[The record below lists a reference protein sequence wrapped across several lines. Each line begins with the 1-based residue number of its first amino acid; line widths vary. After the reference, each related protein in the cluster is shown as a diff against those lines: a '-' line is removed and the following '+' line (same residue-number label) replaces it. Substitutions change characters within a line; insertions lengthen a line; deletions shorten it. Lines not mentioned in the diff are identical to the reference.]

1 MPGSTGA
8 PSRKVARRRRQ
19 APPTRLEHATDKQL
33 RRRLQLKNE
42 RCWVGT
48 LKNSSRSSS
57 SGDPGGNVYLYF
69 VNKDQYF
76 LQDNKLAKKVKFRVG
91 RAELRHR
98 VFTVRHR
105 KAGDGY
111 VVTDRLEDATP
122 GSLIRQLNVDEFDVL
137 KRFLMANDKI
147 LKLSACAA
155 HRNEGQLPQFWDT
168 EAGQSTSDPLA
179 ARSSIRFQLEIYQ
192 LRESVKEILKLVL
205 LKRRVDRE
213 MNATKTGNRV
223 R

>member
-33 RRRLQLKNE
+33 GRRLQLKNE

-76 LQDNKLAKKVKFRVG
+76 LQDNKLAKKVI
-91 RAELRHR
+91 E
-98 VFTVRHR
+98 
-105 KAGDGY
+105 
-111 VVTDRLEDATP
+111 
-122 GSLIRQLNVDEFDVL
+122 
-137 KRFLMANDKI
+137 KI
-147 LKLSACAA
+147 L
-155 HRNEGQLPQFWDT
+155 Q
-168 EAGQSTSDPLA
+168 QSQ
-179 ARSSIRFQLEIYQ
+179 RHYSIGEI
-192 LRESVKEILKLVL
+192 
-205 LKRRVDRE
+205 
-213 MNATKTGNRV
+213 
-223 R
+223 